1 MAFPLRAGTGGCPV
15 VTLLI
20 AVPAKTHQM
29 VQERHGASEGA
40 LLDGELHCLDR
51 ICVLSVVLLSNRLLM
66 LQLAVCF
73 MPLSDVSVQCGA
85 IR

>member
-40 LLDGELHCLDR
+40 LLDR

-66 LQLAVCF
+66 LQLAVFYATVRCEYTVRCHQINSSAE
-73 MPLSDVSVQCGA
+73 L
-85 IR
+85 

>member
-29 VQERHGASEGA
+29 VQERHGASAGV
-40 LLDGELHCLDR
+40 LDGELHCLDR

-73 MPLSDVSVQCGA
+73 MPLSDVSIQCGA